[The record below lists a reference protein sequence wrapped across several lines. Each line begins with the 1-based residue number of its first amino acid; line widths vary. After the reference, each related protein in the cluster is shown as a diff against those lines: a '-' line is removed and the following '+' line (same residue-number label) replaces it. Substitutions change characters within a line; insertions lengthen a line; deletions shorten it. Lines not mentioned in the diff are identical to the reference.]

1 MFFKFSMNILF
12 WFVQYKKF
20 IACKLDFNHVC
31 VHIAD
36 EFCWWRL
43 QAAYYAQRDKSHQS
57 YRYFVALLYRCGL
70 SSLSNTIFQKV
81 RLGGEK
87 NIICLYLRFC
97 IYTEG
102 ESCAEALTISDSRHT
117 YDKRVQVFSIV
128 VLPQLIT

>member
-1 MFFKFSMNILF
+1 MHF
-12 WFVQYKKF
+12 
-20 IACKLDFNHVC
+20 AGDDCKLHTTPK
-31 VHIAD
+31 
-36 EFCWWRL
+36 
-43 QAAYYAQRDKSHQS
+43 DKSHQS
-57 YRYFVALLYRCGL
+57 YRYFAALLYRCGL

-102 ESCAEALTISDSRHT
+102 ESCADPLTISDSRYT
-117 YDKRVQVFSIV
+117 YNERVQVFSIV